1 MYTKISMAYFKHN
14 QNGVKSALAAVYT
27 TLN

>member
-1 MYTKISMAYFKHN
+1 MYTKINIAYSKHN